1 VTDPTARERQA
12 RFAERIREQGF
23 VKICEWVPVECRD
36 TLKRI
41 ARDMRDGVAP
51 DPDYT
56 PPPKPAPPQ
65 QQDETADRVRQASGW
80 GWTHDPIAA
89 PADCSDIFKRITAEM
104 HTKVRQAHGWGWT
117 PAAIANYL
125 GISAEQVDRILG
137 DGDAA

>member
-23 VKICEWVPVECRD
+23 IKICEWVPAECRD

-51 DPDYT
+51 DLNYT
-56 PPPKPAPPQ
+56 PPPEPTPPQ
-65 QQDETADRVRQASGW
+65 QEDNLAD
-80 GWTHDPIAA
+80 
-89 PADCSDIFKRITAEM
+89 
-104 HTKVRQAHGWGWT
+104 KVRQAHGWGWT

>member
-1 VTDPTARERQA
+1 MSQDNTARERQA

-41 ARDMRDGVAP
+41 ARDMRDGVAT
-51 DPDYT
+51 DLVHT
-56 PPPKPAPPQ
+56 PPPEP
-65 QQDETADRVRQASGW
+65 
-80 GWTHDPIAA
+80 AA
-89 PADCSDIFKRITAEM
+89 PQPDDLAA
-104 HTKVRQAHGWGWT
+104 KVHQARGWGWT

>member
-1 VTDPTARERQA
+1 MSADYTARERQA

-51 DPDYT
+51 DLVHT
-56 PPPKPAPPQ
+56 QPPEPAPPP
-65 QQDETADRVRQASGW
+65 DDLGDKVRQAS
-80 GWTHDPIAA
+80 
-89 PADCSDIFKRITAEM
+89 
-104 HTKVRQAHGWGWT
+104 GWGWT

-125 GISAEQVDRILG
+125 GISADQVDRILG
-137 DGDAA
+137 GL